1 MGWRP
6 LSMFNNYL
14 QGNNIGKKFRGV
26 AMKMVRIFLAGV
38 IITAAVA
45 SAVFMGTGFLAGK
58 LGKPVLPVF
67 GQGRAEAVAPGA
79 VLKEENCY
87 LCGDVELVFQGP
99 APGDMIGKNAGQ
111 ISQRYPEKEG
121 WSLSVEDGRLIIL
134 RKSVDGFCGEHTRS
148 RHLGAHRERLAI
160 YQGPL
165 GFDQRLLRVEENKRL
180 DQLPQTLQEKLV
192 RAGEYKS
199 LSPEERESLRG
210 DLEFAD
216 ENFLNSVLENLDE
229 AVE

>member
-1 MGWRP
+1 MR
-6 LSMFNNYL
+6 
-14 QGNNIGKKFRGV
+14 V
-26 AMKMVRIFLAGV
+26 ARIFLAGA

-45 SAVFMGTGFLAGK
+45 AAVFMGTGFLAGK

-79 VLKEENCY
+79 VLREENSY
-87 LCGDVELVFQGP
+87 LCGDVELIFQGP
-99 APGDMIGKNAGQ
+99 APGDMMGKNAGQ
-111 ISQRYPEKEG
+111 IRQRYPEKEG
-121 WSLSVEDGRLIIL
+121 WSLGVEGGKLVIL
-134 RKSVDGFCGEHTRS
+134 RKSVDGFCGEHSRY
-148 RHLGAHRERLAI
+148 RHLGVHRDRLAV

-180 DQLPQTLQEKLV
+180 DQLPQPLQEKLI

-199 LSPEERESLRG
+199 LSPEERDSLRS

-229 AVE
+229 TVE